1 MGLDISLKKPGKVF
15 LMLLLAP
22 FCKPVGLDVWPWLD
36 TLFLLWKLAAAA
48 VLAVSL
54 FPKNL
59 SDRVR
64 QRSIIQ
70 GVLLVFWGI
79 YFLGCVRAGADVAS
93 VGLTVVSSIVLL
105 MLVSYESRIG
115 NGLRLLDAMATLFS
129 LCIVLHI
136 LSVFA
141 VKAGLLR
148 FSAGPDVYLFGYDN
162 YFAFILYPM
171 LAVVLFY
178 RALCCRK
185 PDFFGWGLM
194 LALVLAYLYTS
205 SVTAAFAGILM
216 IGLMVVRNC
225 WTGLRRLLDPKWLGV
240 LMALFL
246 VAICVFRVQNLF
258 ASMLNAMDKGITLNS
273 RTYIWEHALRLIR
286 QKPFFGHG
294 SFTQEQ
300 INNYILYGTT
310 HAHNLLLE
318 LLLRTGIVGTASY
331 IIFLCG
337 FVSRGDRRRLL
348 RSEAGILVIGLAV
361 QLILMFMDFYPNN
374 TVFYIFMGVLYN
386 WDRFPPEGDR
396 QNGLWIEQERNA

>member
-1 MGLDISLKKPGKVF
+1 MGLDISLKKPGKGF

-79 YFLGCVRAGADVAS
+79 YFLGCVRAGADVSS

-162 YFAFILYPM
+162 YSAFILYPM

-178 RALCCRK
+178 RALCGRK

-337 FVSRGDRRRLL
+337 FVSRGARRRLL